1 LNIGSESEEI
11 NVQPNGK
18 NNERFKV
25 RKQILKTGL
34 LGFFLFIPFLSQAQ
48 IPSQTVRGSVT
59 DEASGASIPGV
70 SVILEGSE
78 PLKGTTTNADGTFR
92 LTGVPV
98 GRQTFRFSFVGY
110 ETQFVRNIMISSAR
124 EVVLKIKLRES
135 ITEMEALVVQ
145 PDKVKSQPINP
156 MAVSSARQLSM
167 EEASRYAGGF
177 DDPAR
182 LASSF
187 AGVSGNLGDNAII
200 IRGNA
205 PKGMLWRMEGVA
217 IPTPSHFANVVTI
230 GGGGITALSS
240 HMIADSDFYTGAF
253 PAEYGNALSGVFDL
267 NLRNGNNQQYEH
279 AIKAGVIGI
288 DAASEGPIGDG
299 GSSYL
304 FNYRISTFSLIA
316 PLLPEDAGTIQYQN
330 LSFKVNVP
338 TEKAGT
344 FSFWGLGANDQ
355 SGQTAEDSPEDW
367 TYNQDREDSESP
379 TRFGVIA
386 MNHRLLLGDAAYL
399 TTTMAA
405 NGNGF
410 ISETDR
416 YTDNGSILYPR
427 EYAENEAGQL
437 TAKSTLNYKF
447 GSHHT
452 NRIGFAI
459 NRLGYDQQIRQ
470 SLDPETPL
478 RTIVQEA
485 GHSYLYRAFS
495 QSRFDVGQITLTG
508 GIHFQ
513 HFALTESSS
522 LEPRLAVQLQSG
534 ANSYSL
540 SYGRHSQTEPLSFYF
555 AHPENRD
562 LDLAKADH
570 FVAGYRRLINS
581 NFMVN
586 VETYYQWLSNVP
598 VTPDSSFSM
607 LNLDLNWFF
616 DDPLINEGVGR
627 NYGVE
632 LTLERYL
639 SNGWYGLLTG
649 SIFNSEYK
657 GGDGIWRSTRFD
669 RGYSFVLLGGR
680 EWEFRGGDRVRFLSL
695 NGRVTVMGGERYS
708 PVDMQRSHTEREVF
722 YDETRAFSQREPNV
736 LYADVT
742 IEYRKNRQNIS
753 TVWSLQMINV
763 TGYQEFYGYRYNL
776 RENTIEEERATI
788 IIPNLSY
795 KIEF

>member
-1 LNIGSESEEI
+1 MKITFLT
-11 NVQPNGK
+11 
-18 NNERFKV
+18 
-25 RKQILKTGL
+25 L
-34 LGFFLFIPFLSQAQ
+34 FLFIPLLSQAQ
-48 IPSQTVRGSVT
+48 IPTQTIRGTVT

-78 PLKGTTTNADGTFR
+78 PLKGTTTESNGSFR

-98 GRQTFRFSFVGY
+98 GRQTFRFSYVGY
-110 ETQFVRNIMISSAR
+110 ETQFVRNIMVGSAR
-124 EVVLKIKLRES
+124 EVVLNIKLRES
-135 ITEMEALVVQ
+135 VTEMEALVVQ

-187 AGVSGNLGDNAII
+187 AGVSGNLGDNAIV

-240 HMIADSDFYTGAF
+240 HMITDSDFYTGAF

-267 NLRNGNNQQYEH
+267 NLRNGNNQKYEH
-279 AIKAGVIGI
+279 AFKAGVIGV
-288 DAASEGPIGDG
+288 DAASEGPIGDSG
-299 GSSYL
+299 ASYL

-338 TEKAGT
+338 TEQAGT

-355 SGQTAEDSPEDW
+355 SGQKAEKSPSDW

-379 TRFGVIA
+379 TRFGVLA

-410 ISETDR
+410 KSETDR
-416 YTDNGSILYPR
+416 YTDDGLILYPR
-427 EYAENEAGQL
+427 EYVENEAGQL

-452 NRIGFAI
+452 NQTGFVV
-459 NRLGYDQQIRQ
+459 NRLGYNQYIRQ
-470 SLDPETPL
+470 ALDSAEPL
-478 RTIVQEA
+478 QIIVNEK
-485 GHSYLYRAFS
+485 GHSYLYQTFS
-495 QSRFDVGQITLTG
+495 QSRVDVGQFTITG

-513 HFALTESSS
+513 HFTLTDASS

-555 AHPENRD
+555 ADPENRD

-570 FVAGYRRLINS
+570 FVAGYRRVLNS

-586 VETYYQWLSNVP
+586 LETYYQWLSDVP

-607 LNLDLNWFF
+607 LNLDLDWFF
-616 DDPLINEGVGR
+616 DDLLVNEGAGR

-632 LTLERYL
+632 LTIERYL
-639 SNGWYGLLTG
+639 KDGWYGLLTG

-657 GGDGIWRSTRFD
+657 GGDDIWRSTRFD
-669 RGYSFVLLGGR
+669 RGYSFVLLGGK
-680 EWEFRGGDRVRFLSL
+680 EWEFKGGDRVRFLSL
-695 NGRVTVMGGERYS
+695 NGRITVMGGERYS
-708 PVDMQRSHTEREVF
+708 PVDMQKSHNEREVY
-722 YDETRAFSQREPNV
+722 YDETRAFSRHEPTV
-736 LYADVT
+736 IYADVT

-753 TVWSLQMINV
+753 SVWSLQLINV

-776 RENTIEEERATI
+776 EENSIDEERTSI